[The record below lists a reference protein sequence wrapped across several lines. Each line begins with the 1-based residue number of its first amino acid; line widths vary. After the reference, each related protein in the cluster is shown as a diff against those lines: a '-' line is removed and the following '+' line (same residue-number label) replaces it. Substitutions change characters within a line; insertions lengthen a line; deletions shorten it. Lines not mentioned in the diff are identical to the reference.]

1 MYEVWADQSDPS
13 LWTVIKE
20 GGSIPST
27 GSKLQWT
34 MLGKVRVTDALAR
47 EIETTG
53 YSDYQSNGAPFS
65 PDAVLEVRPL
75 LKSI

>member
-13 LWTVIKE
+13 IWTIVKP
-20 GGSIPST
+20 GGSIPSA

-34 MLGKVRVTDALAR
+34 RLGEVRVTEALAR
-47 EIETTG
+47 EIEAGG
-53 YSDYQSNGAPFS
+53 YSDYQSNGAPFD
-65 PDAVLEVRPL
+65 PEAVLDVRPL

>member
-13 LWTVIKE
+13 LWTIIKP
-20 GGSIPST
+20 GASVPGQ

-34 MLGKVRVTDALAR
+34 MLGMVRVTEALAR
-47 EIETTG
+47 EIEATG
-53 YSDYQSNGAPFS
+53 YSDYQSSGAPFH
-65 PDAVLEVRPL
+65 PDAVLDVKPL

>member
-13 LWTVIKE
+13 LWTIIKE
-20 GGSIPST
+20 GGAIPSA

-34 MLGKVRVTDALAR
+34 LLGKVNVTDALAR
-47 EIETTG
+47 EIESSG
-53 YSDYQSNGAPFS
+53 YSDYQSNGAPFA
-65 PDAVLEVRPL
+65 PDAVLDVKPL